1 MSDGPDD
8 VKRKLAAE
16 AGKAMLDDA
25 ARQAKEKLEG
35 ASTATKLKVIG
46 AVVGV
51 GVLGIA
57 VLGLIM
63 NLWRYAILALIVGGV
78 GLATYLFVKP
88 KLAAFKQAAE
98 QKLLAGQR
106 AREEEARV
114 QAAADAETAKKK
126 KLEDELEALRKKA
139 SG

>member
-1 MSDGPDD
+1 MSEQPDD
-8 VKRKLAAE
+8 VKRRLATE
-16 AGKAMLDDA
+16 AGRAMLDDA

-35 ASTATKLKVIG
+35 ASTNTKLKIIG
-46 AVVGV
+46 GVVGV

-57 VLGLIM
+57 VLGLVM
-63 NLWRYAILALIVGGV
+63 KLWQYAILALIVGGV

-88 KLAAFKQAAE
+88 KLTAFKQAAE

-106 AREEEARV
+106 AREEGARV

-139 SG
+139 L